1 MSEGEYFTD
10 DELEEIH
17 NSYQELKGKLEEL
30 LIDNEDVAGTFFD
43 GDIDLAN
50 KKIEKLLDFLDEI
63 IAEATGME
71 EVEETETEETEDGD
85 EETDEDD
92 EDEDEDKKKE

>member
-1 MSEGEYFTD
+1 MSEEEYFTD

-17 NSYQELKGKLEEL
+17 DSYQELKEKLEEL

-43 GDIDLAN
+43 GDVDLAN

-85 EETDEDD
+85 EENDEDD
-92 EDEDEDKKKE
+92 EENNKKKE